1 MDTASVTAKNVE
13 NMRRIGDVADR
24 CAAVFT
30 PEGADEPAWPQVCP
44 TLCSRSDDSPMVI
57 GTSLPG
63 LRAMDGHSDF
73 ASSERPACLRRC
85 LSVSLRK
92 SQAANPFISVYG
104 SW

>member
-13 NMRRIGDVADR
+13 NTRRIGDVADR
-24 CAAVFT
+24 CAATFT
-30 PEGADEPAWPQVCP
+30 TEGADEPAWPQVCP
-44 TLCSRSDDSPMVI
+44 TLCARSDDSPIVI

-73 ASSERPACLRRC
+73 ASRERPACLRRC
-85 LSVSLRK
+85 LPASLSAK
-92 SQAANPFISVYG
+92 PGANPFISVYG